1 MRHEAKTEAYS
12 AALVGRGV
20 PWRVIAVR
28 PLPGHRLAVQF
39 ADDTS
44 GVADLSRLVFGPL
57 PGVFAAL
64 QDPARFAEVG
74 IDQGAVT
81 WPGHLD
87 LAPDAMYDAIK
98 ATGNWTPE

>member
-1 MRHEAKTEAYS
+1 
-12 AALVGRGV
+12 
-20 PWRVIAVR
+20 
-28 PLPGHRLAVQF
+28 
-39 ADDTS
+39 
-44 GVADLSRLVFGPL
+44 
-57 PGVFAAL
+57 VFAAL